1 MVTIFICEVVRN
13 LIYYFIAAAFKII
26 KGWLPAAAVK
36 KIKFLTKSNMGE
48 YLTEE
53 NRLEEWGG
61 GDPWQYQWEHE
72 GVENGAKEVAFEGKT
87 CIYW

>member
-1 MVTIFICEVVRN
+1 M
-13 LIYYFIAAAFKII
+13 
-26 KGWLPAAAVK
+26 PAAAVK

-61 GDPWQYQWEHE
+61 SDPWQYQWEHE
-72 GVENGAKEVAFEGKT
+72 TNGVAIKEVAFEGKKMNILYVNSNNFIR
-87 CIYW
+87 C

>member
-1 MVTIFICEVVRN
+1 M
-13 LIYYFIAAAFKII
+13 
-26 KGWLPAAAVK
+26 K

-61 GDPWQYQWEHE
+61 SDPWQYQWEHE
-72 GVENGAKEVAFEGKT
+72 TNGIAIKEVAFEGESFKSK
-87 CIYW
+87 ISNILK